1 MGSEFTAPAAL
12 IEWGV
17 AALTL
22 AGETESGDLYLV
34 KPFPYGVLVAV
45 VDGLGHGPEA
55 AFAAKTAEAALE
67 DSAAESVVAL
77 LRSCHK
83 KLMKT
88 RGVVMSLAFFSAQDS
103 TLTWLG
109 VGNVEGVLVR
119 ADAKAHPARESVL
132 LRGGVVGC
140 ELPPLGA
147 SVIHVFRGDTLILS
161 TDGIRHG
168 FAEELTLRDS
178 PQQIADRILARHGR
192 GTDDALVLVARY
204 LGGAP

>member
-1 MGSEFTAPAAL
+1 L

-17 AALTL
+17 AALPL
-22 AGETESGDLYLV
+22 AGEAESGDLYLV

-55 AFAAKTAEAALE
+55 ALAAKAAVAALE
-67 DSAAESVVAL
+67 DSAPESVIAL
-77 LRSCHK
+77 LRRCHER
-83 KLMKT
+83 LMKT

-103 TLTWLG
+103 TLTWVG

-119 ADAKAHPARESVL
+119 ADAQASPARESVL
-132 LRGGVVGC
+132 LRGGV
-140 ELPPLGA
+140 LGYEIPSLHA
-147 SVIHVFRGDTLILS
+147 SVIPVARGDTLILS

-178 PQQIADRILARHGR
+178 PQQIADRILAQCGKD
-192 GTDDALVLVARY
+192 TDDALVLVARY